1 MFPGI
6 EIPAW
11 VRERVERIGGE
22 GGEGRGEGG
31 KEKGEAPAME
41 VTEDGGEEGAGG
53 KERGGE
59 EVN

>member
-1 MFPGI
+1 M

-11 VRERVERIGGE
+11 VRERVERIGE
-22 GGEGRGEGG
+22 GRGEGRGEGG
-31 KEKGEAPAME
+31 KEEGEAPAME
-41 VTEDGGEEGAGG
+41 VTEDGGEEGDGG